1 MALAGWTLF
10 AFAGVYPWTTVP
22 LVAGTLILAARERPS
37 IGRPPHRWL
46 DGALIVWLTLAAAAL
61 IPLPPAARLA
71 FSPAAAAVDRA
82 LWFNPPL
89 DPLTGPARPLSWDP
103 ASTAGALILGLTFV
117 LIFWS
122 ARAIIASH
130 GFRETIRGIA
140 WCGLALA
147 VITLFQHAT
156 APKLLYGYWHPLT
169 PNATPFGPFV
179 NRNDLATWL
188 IMAIPA
194 IVGYGVARLKSRLRS
209 HDGPVDLESAI
220 DATAIWLAASVC
232 LMLATVFVAVSRS
245 GLIGAVVGLTSL
257 IWLSRS
263 RMSGS
268 SWMWFGAIMLTLITV
283 ATTYITWGVL
293 ESRLDETI
301 ATGLG
306 GRRAVWDQTWPMVR
320 DFRLAGVG
328 VGAYERVMA
337 VYQVTPH
344 AFYINHA
351 HNEYLQLLAEGGL
364 ILAVP
369 AIAAFCAAGWRIAR
383 SLQSDRTPV
392 FWIRAGA
399 TSGLVAAVVQSIW
412 ETGLRI
418 PANAVLF
425 AILAAVA
432 LHDSREPYRNQRG
445 APRTMRSA

>member
-1 MALAGWTLF
+1 
-10 AFAGVYPWTTVP
+10 
-22 LVAGTLILAARERPS
+22 
-37 IGRPPHRWL
+37 
-46 DGALIVWLTLAAAAL
+46 
-61 IPLPPAARLA
+61 
-71 FSPAAAAVDRA
+71 
-82 LWFNPPL
+82 
-89 DPLTGPARPLSWDP
+89 
-103 ASTAGALILGLTFV
+103 V

-147 VITLFQHAT
+147 VVTLLQHAT
-156 APKLLYGYWHPLT
+156 APKLLYGYWHPLAT
-169 PNATPFGPFV
+169 NATPFGPFV

-194 IVGYGVARLKSRLRS
+194 VVGYGVARLKSRLRS
-209 HDGPVDLESAI
+209 GDGPVNLESAI
-220 DATAIWLAASVC
+220 DATVIWLAASVC
-232 LMLATVFVAVSRS
+232 LMLATAFVAVSRS

-257 IWLSRS
+257 MWLSRS

-268 SWMWFGAIMLTLITV
+268 GWMWFGAIMLTLITV
-283 ATTYITWGVL
+283 ATTYINWGVL
-293 ESRLDETI
+293 ESRLGETF

-306 GRRAVWDQTWPMVR
+306 GRRAVWDQTWPMVS

-337 VYQVTPH
+337 VYQVRPH

-369 AIAAFCAAGWRIAR
+369 AIAACCAAGWRIAR
-383 SLQSDRTPV
+383 SLRSDRTAV

-399 TSGLVAAVVQSIW
+399 TGGILAAMVQSVW

-425 AILAAVA
+425 AILVAIA
-432 LHDSREPYRNQRG
+432 LHDSGETYRQQRG

>member
-1 MALAGWTLF
+1 MTLAGWTLF
-10 AFAGVYPWTTVP
+10 AFAGVYPWTTIP
-22 LVAGTLILAARERPS
+22 LVAGTLILAAREQLS
-37 IGRPPHRWL
+37 IGRSPHRWL

-71 FSPAAAAVDRA
+71 FSPAAAALDRA
-82 LWFNPPL
+82 LWFNTPL
-89 DPLTGPARPLSWDP
+89 DPLTGPARPLSMDP
-103 ASTAGALILGLTFV
+103 ASTAGAVLLGLTFV

-122 ARAIIASH
+122 ARAIIARH
-130 GFRETIRGIA
+130 GFRELIRGIA

-156 APKLLYGYWHPLT
+156 APTLLYGYWHPLAR
-169 PNATPFGPFV
+169 NATPFGPFV
-179 NRNDLATWL
+179 NRNALATWL
-188 IMAIPA
+188 IMAVPA
-194 IVGYGVARLKSRLRS
+194 VVGYGVARMKSRLRTD
-209 HDGPVDLESAI
+209 DGPIDLESVI

-232 LMLATVFVAVSRS
+232 LMLATAFVAVSRS

-257 IWLSRS
+257 AWLSRS

-268 SWMWFGAIMLTLITV
+268 GWMWFGAIMLTLITA
-283 ATTYITWGVL
+283 ATTYINWGVL
-293 ESRLDETI
+293 ESRLGEAL

-306 GRRAVWDQTWPMVR
+306 GRRAVWDQTWPIVR
-320 DFRLAGVG
+320 DFRLVGVG

-369 AIAAFCAAGWRIAR
+369 ATAAFCAAVWRIVR
-383 SLQSDRTPV
+383 SLQSDRTAV

-399 TSGLVAAVVQSIW
+399 ASGLLAAVVQSIW

-425 AILAAVA
+425 AILAAIA
-432 LHDSREPYRNQRG
+432 LHDNKEPSRSQRG